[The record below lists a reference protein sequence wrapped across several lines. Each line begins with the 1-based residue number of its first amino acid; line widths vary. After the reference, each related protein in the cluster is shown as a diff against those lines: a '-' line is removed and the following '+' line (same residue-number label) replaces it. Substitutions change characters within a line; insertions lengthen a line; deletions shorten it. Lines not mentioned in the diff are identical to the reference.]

1 VRDLNAC
8 RHRVLKLLLRL
19 GIFYTI
25 GKTHWTKMH
34 MNWLRQIR
42 MEDPNSQRALEDSLL
57 AVDQLEARIKSLE
70 AAIAQVAETEPY
82 RAAVGILCCFRGIAL
97 ISAMTFLT
105 EVYHIGRFPS
115 ADKLMGY
122 LGLVPSENS
131 SGEKIR
137 RGPITKAGNTHAR
150 RILIESGHHARRPVG
165 ISAALKKRREG
176 QPAWAI
182 AIADK
187 AMHRLHNKFWRLVLG
202 GGKTTNVATV
212 AVARELSGFLWGALV
227 ELEFR
232 KVESSAA

>member
-1 VRDLNAC
+1 
-8 RHRVLKLLLRL
+8 
-19 GIFYTI
+19 
-25 GKTHWTKMH
+25 
-34 MNWLRQIR
+34 
-42 MEDPNSQRALEDSLL
+42 
-57 AVDQLEARIKSLE
+57 
-70 AAIAQVAETEPY
+70 
-82 RAAVGILCCFRGIAL
+82 
-97 ISAMTFLT
+97 MTFLT

-115 ADKLMGY
+115 ADKLMGF

-131 SGEKIR
+131 SGEKVR
-137 RGPITKAGNTHAR
+137 RGPITKTGNTHAR
-150 RILIESGHHARRPVG
+150 RILIESGHHARRPVR

-176 QPAWAI
+176 QPDWAI

-212 AVARELSGFLWGALV
+212 AVARELAGFLWGALV